1 MMNRMWMMVG
11 RGKFFLIFG
20 LSLLF
25 GLSERG
31 SAQGLLPFHLL
42 AVLNDQYYFVFAV
55 LPVFLFLCTGVMED
69 DMLFVLVRYGTYRR
83 YFFRK
88 WRALSVIAVFF
99 WLVQMAAL
107 LCSGLGLPF
116 DGSWPGAPAGQWR
129 EVFTLLQGYF
139 PSPWAAVLCCAGQ
152 MLLGYWLIALTALC
166 LGHFCSRSLA
176 VKLLL
181 ALYLFAALWIKLPV
195 MSRPPFVFL
204 TGWNHWVFLLHNLAE
219 PWRLPLTA
227 VTTAI
232 VTMGMVWLVTRR
244 WYWRF
249 SVSVR
254 GKKGLG
260 PYYRR
265 VLFTGK
271 NGLLL
276 AGLMF
281 LVMAWTWISGGVPED
296 STDWLIRLFA
306 GHGTG
311 SFYPMGFMALL
322 AIEVLPLWPLG
333 VFCTQAVGERSVFLT
348 VRLRRRKELLEAIL
362 CTGLLWIL
370 LYGCLLI
377 LAAAVPPLLLGF
389 SPDIGLSVTAV
400 GLKLLDVGFQ
410 FLLILSVLCVTG
422 QATAGFVTVVLLHF
436 LCVLPISWLPA
447 GLSSLARLNLP
458 QTGGTMPGAAAAV
471 LLGTCSLALLLWLSG
486 RGIKRLFN
494 H

>member
-1 MMNRMWMMVG
+1 MSRVWG
-11 RGKFFLIFG
+11 KAGLGKFFLLFG
-20 LSLLF
+20 LTLLF
-25 GLSERG
+25 GLGERMG
-31 SAQGLLPFHLL
+31 AQISLPTHLL
-42 AVLNDQYYFVFAV
+42 TVLNDQYYVTFAV
-55 LPVFLFLCTGVMED
+55 LPVILFLCAGEMED
-69 DMLFVLVRYGTYRR
+69 DTPLVLVRYGTYGR
-83 YFFRK
+83 YFFHK
-88 WRALSVIAVFF
+88 WLALSSVATLF
-99 WLVQMAAL
+99 WLGQMAAL
-107 LCSGLGLPF
+107 LLSGIGLPIA
-116 DGSWPGAPAGQWR
+116 GSWTEAAGSQWQ
-129 EVFTLLQGYF
+129 EVFLLLERHF
-139 PSPWAAVLCCAGQ
+139 PSMWAAILGCAGQ
-152 MLLGYWLIALTALC
+152 MLLGYCLIVLTSLF
-166 LGHFCSRSLA
+166 LGHFCSRSMA
-176 VKLLL
+176 VKLLM

-195 MSRPPFVFL
+195 MSRPPLVYL
-204 TGWNHWVFLLHNLAE
+204 TGLNHWVFLLHNLAE

-276 AGLMF
+276 AGLIF
-281 LVMAWTWISGGVPED
+281 LVTVWTWISGGVPED
-296 STDWLIRLFA
+296 STDWLLRLFA

-311 SFYPMGFMALL
+311 SFYQMGFMALL

-436 LCVLPISWLPA
+436 LCVLPVSWLPA

-471 LLGTCSLALLLWLSG
+471 LLGICSLALLLWLSS

>member
-1 MMNRMWMMVG
+1 MMSRVWG
-11 RGKFFLIFG
+11 KAGLGKFFLLFG
-20 LSLLF
+20 LTLLF
-25 GLSERG
+25 GLGERTG
-31 SAQGLLPFHLL
+31 
-42 AVLNDQYYFVFAV
+42 VLNDQYYVTFAV
-55 LPVFLFLCTGVMED
+55 LPVILFFCAGEMED
-69 DMLFVLVRYGTYRR
+69 DTPLALVRYGTYGR
-83 YFFRK
+83 YFFHK
-88 WRALSVIAVFF
+88 WLALSVIAALF
-99 WLVQMAAL
+99 WLGQMAAL
-107 LCSGLGLPF
+107 LLSGIGLPIA
-116 DGSWPGAPAGQWR
+116 GSWVEAAGGQWQ
-129 EVFTLLQGYF
+129 EVFLLLQGYF
-139 PSPWAAVLCCAGQ
+139 PSLWAAILGCAGQ
-152 MLLGYWLIALTALC
+152 MLLGYCLIVLTSLF
-166 LGHFCSRSLA
+166 LGHFCSRSMA
-176 VKLLL
+176 VKLLMV
-181 ALYLFAALWIKLPV
+181 LYLFAALWIKQPV
-195 MSRPPFVFL
+195 MSRPPLVFL
-204 TGWNHWVFLLHNLAE
+204 TGLNHWVFLLHNLAE
-219 PWRLPLTA
+219 PWRLPLTG
-227 VTTAI
+227 VTTA
-232 VTMGMVWLVTRR
+232 VPVAMMVWLTARKWQWRISLPRR
-244 WYWRF
+244 GRQ
-249 SVSVR
+249 
-254 GKKGLG
+254 GLASC
-260 PYYRR
+260 YRR
-265 VLFTGK
+265 ILFTGN
-271 NGLLL
+271 NGLILSGLILL
-276 AGLMF
+276 
-281 LVMAWTWISGGVPED
+281 VTAWTWISGGVPED

-348 VRLRRRKELLEAIL
+348 VRLRRRKELLEALL
-362 CTGLLWIL
+362 CTGFLWIL

-436 LCVLPISWLPA
+436 LCVLPVSWLPA